1 MTVITKTRSVSI
13 NAPKMC
19 QPIGAIW
26 ATLGVHGSVPLVHGS
41 QGCAT
46 YPRNLL
52 GRHFREPI
60 EVAITS
66 LHEKA
71 TIFGGASNLKQAL
84 GNIIQR
90 QEPELIAVITT
101 CLSETTGDDIHGI
114 AKAFRAEQPELAKRS
129 KIVTINTP
137 SYVGTH
143 VLGYDNAIKAMVSQ
157 LGTKTVANNKVN
169 VIPGIVNPGDVL
181 ELKHMMELMGVEA
194 IYLTDISKTLNAP
207 LRLPKP
213 HYPPGG
219 TTVAEI
225 ADSANSLGTMV
236 VCKHEGQSGAN
247 VMHEKFGVPA
257 CIGDMPIGVKNTEAY
272 LDKVAKLTG
281 KKVPE
286 RLLDERDLL
295 VDAMV
300 DCSQI
305 TFGVKVAIFG
315 DPDIVLGLARFVYEL
330 GMIPVHVMTTFE
342 SQTFAADMKAL
353 ATECGTGEDQNTII
367 VGGDL
372 YELHQ
377 QIKAKPVD
385 LIIGDYKGKYIA
397 RDEKIPLVRVGF
409 PQADRFGY
417 QRRAM
422 LGYRGSLQLLDH
434 LVCTVQDIKE

>member
-1 MTVITKTRSVSI
+1 M
-13 NAPKMC
+13 
-19 QPIGAIW
+19 
-26 ATLGVHGSVPLVHGS
+26 
-41 QGCAT
+41 
-46 YPRNLL
+46 

-114 AKAFRAEQPELAKRS
+114 AKAFRTEQPELAKRS

-207 LRLPKP
+207 LRLPRP

-236 VCKHEGQSGAN
+236 VCRYEGQSGAN
-247 VMHEKFGVPA
+247 VLHEKFGVPA
-257 CIGDMPIGVKNTEAY
+257 CIGDLPIGIKNTEAF

-342 SQTFAADMKAL
+342 SQSFVSDMKAL
-353 ATECGTGEDQNTII
+353 AAEYGTGEDQNTII
-367 VGGDL
+367 IGGDL

-417 QRRAM
+417 HRRAM
-422 LGYRGSLQLLDH
+422 LGYRGSLQFLDH

>member
-1 MTVITKTRSVSI
+1 
-13 NAPKMC
+13 MC

-26 ATLGVHGSVPLVHGS
+26 ATLGIHGSVPLVHGS

-52 GRHFREPI
+52 GRHFREPV

-71 TIFGGASNLKQAL
+71 TIFGGAANLKLAL
-84 GNIIQR
+84 SNIIQR
-90 QEPELIAVITT
+90 QQPELITVITT

-114 AKAFRAEQPELAKRS
+114 AKAFKVENPELATRT

-143 VLGYDNAIKAMVSQ
+143 VLGYDNAIKAMASQ
-157 LGTKTVANNKVN
+157 LATKTKPNNKIN
-169 VIPGIVNPGDVL
+169 IIPGIINPGDVL
-181 ELKHMMELMGVEA
+181 EIKHMLELMHVDA

-213 HYPPGG
+213 HFPPGG

-225 ADSANSLGTMV
+225 ADSANSLGTIA
-236 VCKHEGQSGAN
+236 VCKHEGQAAAN
-247 VMHEKFGVPA
+247 ILQEKHSVPTSA
-257 CIGDMPIGVKNTEAY
+257 TELPIGVEATEEFLA
-272 LDKVAKLTG
+272 KVTKFTD

-286 RLLDERDLL
+286 SLLEERDLL
-295 VDAMV
+295 VDALV
-300 DCSQI
+300 DSSQI
-305 TFGVKVAIFG
+305 TFGTKVAIFG
-315 DPDIVLGLARFVYEL
+315 DPDIVLGLARFAYEL
-330 GMIPVHVMTTFE
+330 GMQPLHVMTTFE
-342 SQTFAADMKAL
+342 SPTFASDMKTL
-353 ATECGTGEDQNTII
+353 ATDYGTDETKQSII

-377 QIKAKPVD
+377 KIKEAPVD

-397 RDEKIPLVRVGF
+397 KEEEIPLVRVGF

-417 QRRAM
+417 QRKAM
-422 LGYRGSLQLLDH
+422 LGFRGSIQLLDT
-434 LVCTVQDIKE
+434 LVNTVMDQRD